1 MIGHTLLQPESDT
14 TACTCHRRF
23 TKRDTLINEGSK
35 QKQSQIHKETLEA
48 VDFRGS
54 TDYNSCV
61 VLSVAT
67 DSMWLV

>member
-35 QKQSQIHKETLEA
+35 QKQSQIHKKRLKQWILGGQLTI
-48 VDFRGS
+48 
-54 TDYNSCV
+54 TV
-61 VLSVAT
+61 V
-67 DSMWLV
+67 